1 MKYTTLGK
9 TGLRV
14 SRMGLGGIPIQRI
27 DAEGTKT
34 LPLTGMPQYK
44 FVMTI
49 SSLDCTGCGS
59 CANVCPGKKGVKA
72 LAMESLAAHEAEQK
86 YFDYAAALPE
96 KTDVVATGSSVSFT
110 VMACNMEKNLFKKII
125 FLSIRKP
132 IHNIYFCKTF

>member
-1 MKYTTLGK
+1 MEYVTLGK

-59 CANVCPGKKGVKA
+59 CANVCPGKKGEKA
-72 LAMESLAAHEAEQK
+72 LTMVSL
-86 YFDYAAALPE
+86 D
-96 KTDVVATGSSVSFT
+96 
-110 VMACNMEKNLFKKII
+110 KNLEAQKGYDYGQT
-125 FLSIRKP
+125 LP
-132 IHNIYFCKTF
+132 IKQDVIDKYKETTVKGSQF